1 MFYRFISVL
10 IALFLLGVQFNGPSF
25 GESPACAKIGFSQRP
40 NSRYQESPTVST
52 PAETNPGVTTSE
64 YGKTQDGH
72 AVKCFTLRNSRG
84 TTVQLLDYGATLHA
98 VEFADRDGQIDNVVL
113 NAPNI
118 NERELWAGY
127 FGSTVGRFCNRIADG
142 QFTLD
147 SVEYNLAKN
156 NGHNHLHGGDLAYD
170 KMIWASK
177 VIEEDGRYGVEFHL
191 HSPDGDEGYP
201 GNLDV
206 YATYTLNDDN
216 ELLMDFKGE
225 SDKATPINIT
235 NHAFWNLAGHK
246 SGTILEQELELRCSQ
261 YLEVD
266 EGLIPTGQT
275 PKVAGTALDF
285 TNAKAI
291 GERIAE
297 VNQTPANG
305 YDHCFVV
312 DGEPG
317 QMRLAAV
324 AVDPESG
331 RKLEVLTTQPG
342 IQLYT
347 ANHLNGT
354 GGYVQNSAFC
364 LETQNYPDAPNQP
377 HFPSSI
383 LRPGDTY
390 HHQTIHRF
398 GIVD

>member
-1 MFYRFISVL
+1 MPYWFLSGLTVV
-10 IALFLLGVQFNGPSF
+10 ALVGAQFSGPSF
-25 GESPACAKIGFSQRP
+25 GGSPACAKIEFSHCSAP
-40 NSRYQESPTVST
+40 KYQESLTVNT
-52 PAETNPGVTTSE
+52 PAESSPGVTTSD

-72 AVKCFTLRNSRG
+72 AVQCFTLTNSQG

-98 VEFADRDGQIDNVVL
+98 VELADREGQRANVVL

-147 SVEYNLAKN
+147 NVEYQLAKN

-170 KMIWASK
+170 KMIWAAK
-177 VIEEDGRYGVEFHL
+177 VLEKDGEYGVEFHL

-206 YATYTLNDDN
+206 YATYVLNDDN
-216 ELLMDFKGE
+216 ELLMDFKAKT
-225 SDKATPINIT
+225 DKATPINIT

-261 YLEVD
+261 YLDVD
-266 EGLIPTGQT
+266 DGLIPTGET
-275 PKVAGTALDF
+275 PDVAGTALDF
-285 TNAKAI
+285 TAAATI
-291 GERIAE
+291 GARISE

-317 QMRLAAV
+317 KMRLAAV
-324 AVDPESG
+324 AIDRKSG
-331 RKLEVLTTQPG
+331 RKMEVLTTQPG

-383 LRPGDTY
+383 LRPGESY

-398 GIVD
+398 SIAE